1 MSDNDDIDDDIDAL
15 CCAVSASDFPAS
27 DFVRRRLQQFQKCF
41 VSTVTR
47 LFSTLPLDV
56 RLSSLA
62 LAVKA
67 VTHESRY
74 VRVTLADFLQ
84 TTTTTDEERV
94 TPLPVEFLEQCAA
107 GQTEFVSCVPDAL
120 FPGITHARNNKVHI
134 VLTSQNVS
142 DFIN

>member
-1 MSDNDDIDDDIDAL
+1 
-15 CCAVSASDFPAS
+15 
-27 DFVRRRLQQFQKCF
+27 VRRRLQHFQKGF

-62 LAVKA
+62 LAIKA

-84 TTTTTDEERV
+84 TTTDEPV
-94 TPLPVEFLEQCAA
+94 THLPSDFLEQCAA
-107 GQTEFVSCVPDAL
+107 GRTEFVACVPDAL
-120 FPGITHARNNKVHI
+120 FSGITHARNDKVHNI
-134 VLTSQNVS
+134 VTSQNVT
-142 DFIN
+142 DFINEIRLYCYYCFIVAK